1 MGGGGGLGREIRPE
15 GESADGGRGGKT
27 LGVGSG
33 WAWQG
38 FFLTD
43 ATMSLELIH
52 MEESQGREEG
62 IHLQSMLILHLL
74 LQFQNASSWFIP
86 TALGKKW
93 GGTVIPIL
101 QKGKTEAHSGELIC
115 SRPHRVRDGVES

>member
-15 GESADGGRGGKT
+15 GESGDGGRGGKP

-38 FFLTD
+38 FFLAD
-43 ATMSLELIH
+43 AAMSLDLIH
-52 MEESQGREEG
+52 REESQGREEG
-62 IHLQSMLILHLL
+62 IHLQSILILHLL
-74 LQFQNASSWFIP
+74 LRFQKASSWFIP

-101 QKGKTEAHSGELIC
+101 QKGKTEAHSGELIR
-115 SRPHRVRDGVES
+115 SRPHRVRAGVES